1 MRVALL
7 FDGGSSLDAAPDLLI
22 IQTVEAIETALVNE
36 GNTVVRI
43 PVSPEGRWID
53 RIKRGRFDVAFN
65 MCEGIDGV
73 AEMEPPVISVLEL
86 FGLAYTGSSS
96 YTTALC
102 LRKHVVNALLSHAG
116 LPVPPWLMLRR
127 GSRIS
132 GVGYPAIVKP
142 AAEDASIG
150 VEQRSVVRSARALKS
165 RVEAMLQT
173 FDEVIVQR
181 YIDGRELNV
190 GIVGDTILPISEIDF
205 SAMPKGMW
213 RMVTYRSK
221 WDTGSDED
229 LGAQPRCP
237 AELPARSANEIRR
250 VALEAWRQVGGQGYG
265 RVDMRLDSDGQ
276 PWILEVNSNPD
287 IAPDAGLARMA
298 RTAGIEYAT
307 LVRTITELGLARKRD
322 QQPQYA
328 QWVLAQ
334 QLSGMP
340 VPAPGG
346 GGAAPELEL
355 FVSGN
360 R

>member
-1 MRVALL
+1 
-7 FDGGSSLDAAPDLLI
+7 
-22 IQTVEAIETALVNE
+22 
-36 GNTVVRI
+36 
-43 PVSPEGRWID
+43 
-53 RIKRGRFDVAFN
+53 
-65 MCEGIDGV
+65 
-73 AEMEPPVISVLEL
+73 
-86 FGLAYTGSSS
+86 
-96 YTTALC
+96 
-102 LRKHVVNALLSHAG
+102 
-116 LPVPPWLMLRR
+116 
-127 GSRIS
+127 
-132 GVGYPAIVKP
+132 
-142 AAEDASIG
+142 
-150 VEQRSVVRSARALKS
+150 
-165 RVEAMLQT
+165 
-173 FDEVIVQR
+173 
-181 YIDGRELNV
+181 
-190 GIVGDTILPISEIDF
+190 
-205 SAMPKGMW
+205 
-213 RMVTYRSK
+213 
-221 WDTGSDED
+221 
-229 LGAQPRCP
+229 
-237 AELPARSANEIRR
+237 
-250 VALEAWRQVGGQGYG
+250 VGGQGYG